1 MSRVH
6 HVDQARRVADLL
18 AQAGAAPPAARRNG
32 VEVAFSAGRDKTHAH
47 GLSVVRMPFDDF
59 AQHVLTGAATLTAKD
74 GPFVCGPMQDGRR
87 LTEAALPIAFAALD
101 LDDVADAIAMS
112 AIVEAADVWRGF
124 GYTTASHKPE
134 AGIFKMRMFFALDRA
149 VGRDEYAR
157 ICRGIAARL
166 QALAE
171 VPVVIDTN
179 CSKPEQALYTA
190 RAGATPWRFDGGLVP
205 VDELLAE
212 VPADEPRHSQ
222 PQSEGTATDW
232 LAQLLDGG
240 DVHDNALRVVGRMVS
255 RGMDDATIR
264 ATFAVLAEKIAEA
277 RGAERA
283 QALLG
288 SELGRMIQG
297 ARRKDFAPARAPE
310 IDHEIELLR
319 ADEVKVEPIR
329 WQWNGYLAGGK
340 LHIVAGAPGGG
351 KTTIAL
357 ALAASTTTGGWWPD
371 GTRAGVGNVL
381 IWSGEDDP
389 ADTLVPRL
397 MAMGADL
404 SRVAFVDGASE
415 TVNGAKRQV
424 AFDPARHL
432 DALASRIADAP
443 PALLIV
449 DPIVSA
455 VAGDSHKNAE
465 VRRGLQPLVDM
476 ARLHGIAVLGITHFS
491 KGTQGRD
498 PTERVTGSLA
508 FGALARIVFVSSKT
522 AEGARVFM
530 RSKSNIGSDE
540 GGFEYDIEQVEVPG
554 LPGVFASRVVW
565 GAMVQGNAREV
576 LAEAESEPKAAEAPE
591 PTATDE
597 AMEALREVLT
607 PGEMVGRE
615 VITTMKAA
623 GFTEKVVRLA
633 RETLG
638 VKIRRDGFGK
648 DMKSLWSLPEAHSC
662 PDTAFAPQ
670 FSNSEIGAG
679 MDSEG
684 TNGADRTDA
693 EVF

>member
-1 MSRVH
+1 MT
-6 HVDQARRVADLL
+6 AL
-18 AQAGAAPPAARRNG
+18 
-32 VEVAFSAGRDKTHAH
+32 EIIFSAGRDVRHAER
-47 GLSVVRMPFDDF
+47 LNVVKLAFPDF
-59 AQHVLTGAATLTAKD
+59 TRHVLIGASKLEAKD
-74 GPFVCGPMQDGRR
+74 GPFVCGPMRDGRR
-87 LTEAALPIAFAALD
+87 CAEAALPVAFAALD
-101 LDDVADAIAMS
+101 LDAVADEIAMS
-112 AIVEAADVWRGF
+112 AIVEAADTWRGF
-124 GYTTASHKPE
+124 GYTTSSHKPE
-134 AGIFKMRMFFALDRA
+134 AGIFKMRLFFALDRA
-149 VGRDEYAR
+149 ATRDEYAR
-157 ICRGIAARL
+157 ICRGIACRL
-166 QALAE
+166 QAHAE

-179 CSKPEQALYTA
+179 CSKPEQPLYTA
-190 RAGATPWRFDGGLVP
+190 RKGATTWRFDGDPVP
-205 VDELLAE
+205 VDSVLAE
-212 VPADEPRHSQ
+212 VPDDEPAHSQ
-222 PQSEGTATDW
+222 PQSNGGTATDW
-232 LAQLLDGG
+232 LAQLLDGD
-240 DVHDNALRVVGRMVS
+240 DVHGNTLRVVGRMVAL
-255 RGMDDATIR
+255 GMDDATIR
-264 ATFAVLAEKIAEA
+264 ATLAVLAEKVAEA
-277 RGAERA
+277 RGTERA

-288 SELGRMIQG
+288 GELDRMIRG
-297 ARRKDFAPARAPE
+297 ARRKDFAPARVPE

-340 LHIVAGAPGGG
+340 LHILAGAPGGG

-357 ALAASTTTGGWWPD
+357 ALAAIKTTGGWWPD

-404 SRVAFVDGASE
+404 SRVAFVDGTSDI
-415 TVNGAKRQV
+415 VNGAKRRV

-432 DALASRIADAP
+432 GALACRIADAP

-476 ARLHGIAVLGITHFS
+476 ARQYGIAVLGITHFS

-522 AEGARVFM
+522 AEGARVFV

-540 GGFEYDIEQVEVPG
+540 GGFEYDIEQVEAPG
-554 LPGVFASRVVW
+554 RPGVFASRVVW

-576 LAEAESEPKAAEAPE
+576 LAEAESGPKAAETPE

-623 GFTEKVVRLA
+623 GFTDKVVRLA
-633 RETLG
+633 REALG
-638 VKIRRDGFGK
+638 VTIRRDGFGK

-662 PDTAFAPQ
+662 PDTAFVPP